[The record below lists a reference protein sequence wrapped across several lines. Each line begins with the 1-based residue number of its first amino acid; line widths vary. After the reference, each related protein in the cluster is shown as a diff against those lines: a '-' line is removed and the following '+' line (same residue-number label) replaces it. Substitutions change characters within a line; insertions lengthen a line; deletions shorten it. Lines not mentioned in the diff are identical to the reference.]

1 MPTLECS
8 SCGATYYTAATDQL
22 LQLVLVMFDCEVCDT
37 ERPLQV
43 SDSGVGYLAE
53 PERRAA

>member
-37 ERPLQV
+37 ERPLHV
-43 SDSGVGYLAE
+43 SDSGVGYLAG
-53 PERRAA
+53 PKRRAA